1 MVEAYQLYLGS
12 VVLLSVCCLCLTPDR
27 FTTFVQSMKT
37 LFGSFV
43 IQCIYAGE
51 FGRQR
56 PTAASHEQERDDRQR
71 RDGSQTAARRSQEPL
86 IVIQYSKERA
96 EGPRAFEKQN
106 FYLKS
111 RFERKG
117 RRPLLVREGLLGCLR
132 RRN

>member
-56 PTAASHEQERDDRQR
+56 PTAASHEQEGAGRQTETR
-71 RDGSQTAARRSQEPL
+71 RQPDGSQTEPGAPDSHS
-86 IVIQYSKERA
+86 V
-96 EGPRAFEKQN
+96 
-106 FYLKS
+106 LKS
-111 RFERKG
+111 AG
-117 RRPLLVREGLLGCLR
+117 RRPARF
-132 RRN
+132 